1 MTKTLNDKV
10 KIVPSDPSQSRR
22 HCQRPPGLL
31 LVWRPLC
38 LFATCTSSCMSYLV
52 GWCIWE
58 TDSGSSGGANDPM
71 TSWWWFEVTTGSA
84 LGQQMVSWAPF
95 HPEPPCLQNCVAHLK
110 LYRSNNLILV
120 IDIEFF
126 NNILPR
132 PQTIQDQDG
141 VIVGTRNAFS
151 WELVTCYKTWTW
163 SLSTGWGQEAGS

>member
-52 GWCIWE
+52 GRCI
-58 TDSGSSGGANDPM
+58 SGRLILGLVGANDPM

-95 HPEPPCLQNCVAHLK
+95 HPEPPCLQNCLAHLK
-110 LYRSNNLILV
+110 LDRNNILILV
-120 IDIEFF
+120 IYVEFF
-126 NNILPR
+126 NDILSR
-132 PQTIQDQDG
+132 VKQFR
-141 VIVGTRNAFS
+141 TRM
-151 WELVTCYKTWTW
+151 EW
-163 SLSTGWGQEAGS
+163 SLGQGTPFLENW